1 MDGKQACEKMV
12 SVGGRGGGGGMCAPV
27 HNPKQ
32 GGEGLGPPLSAPLL
46 LITPDPSQIQ
56 ALELD
61 PNLYRVGQSKIFF
74 RAGVLAQLEE
84 ERDLKVTDIIV
95 SFQAAARGYLARK
108 WGSTLSSG
116 VPLTRGGQGGV
127 DWMAPGVK
135 AGKMVEGRETKG
147 GSDWVSTILCSTV
160 PEAPGRDPRDTEKSW
175 TLSQGDHPSL
185 FAWD

>member
-12 SVGGRGGGGGMCAPV
+12 SVEGRGGACRGTCVRV
-27 HNPKQ
+27 HNPRQ
-32 GGEGLGPPLSAPLL
+32 GGEGWGPPLSLPLL
-46 LITPDPSQIQ
+46 LISPVPSQIQ

-108 WGSTLSSG
+108 WVSTLSSG
-116 VPLTRGGQGGV
+116 VPLT
-127 DWMAPGVK
+127 
-135 AGKMVEGRETKG
+135 KG
-147 GSDWVSTILCSTV
+147 GW
-160 PEAPGRDPRDTEKSW
+160 AGR
-175 TLSQGDHPSL
+175 G
-185 FAWD
+185 